1 MGTPQ
6 QQQQQQQAF
15 SPPFAPFPEHARPLL
30 GPPERN
36 SLTLNTLNQ
45 LSTRISLSSGSVL
58 SRQPT
63 RISFPSLNSAAL
75 SNSVNEVQQQQYSQA
90 VRQQQQQQEQQR
102 SIVFGLPTFQK
113 PPQHPLPEE
122 REKEQ
127 QQPLSSS
134 PVRSP
139 SLSRSHSRSSHALP
153 NPPPVEAGITTRR
166 VVEAVAG
173 RASSLEASQSAAG
186 SLSQALSSSIAR
198 RNRDKA
204 VLFVGQLNY
213 EATEADVAQVF
224 ACYGK
229 PLSVVVLKD
238 KGKSARR
245 GRGGGG
251 GGAAA
256 TAQRKVGGSAFVTYG
271 STMEADTAIMAL
283 HGRYNAKDDDPD
295 HDDEAKFLQVSYGQQ
310 TGLISTFGTI
320 HAKKLHASKPENPI
334 PLIVL
339 ERRRVSAAASRAEE

>member
-1 MGTPQ
+1 M
-6 QQQQQQQAF
+6 
-15 SPPFAPFPEHARPLL
+15 
-30 GPPERN
+30 
-36 SLTLNTLNQ
+36 
-45 LSTRISLSSGSVL
+45 
-58 SRQPT
+58 
-63 RISFPSLNSAAL
+63 
-75 SNSVNEVQQQQYSQA
+75 
-90 VRQQQQQQEQQR
+90 
-102 SIVFGLPTFQK
+102 
-113 PPQHPLPEE
+113 
-122 REKEQ
+122 
-127 QQPLSSS
+127 
-134 PVRSP
+134 
-139 SLSRSHSRSSHALP
+139 
-153 NPPPVEAGITTRR
+153 EAGITTSR
-166 VVEAVAG
+166 VAEAVAG

-320 HAKKLHASKPENPI
+320 HARKLHASKPENPI

-339 ERRRVSAAASRAEE
+339 ERRRASAAASRAEE